1 MTLPPLHRSA
11 GLYLSWIGALSGG
24 VMLLLGEV
32 FPFPLPFATPAAF
45 FVSLVEVE
53 IFFVL
58 LVWPL
63 FVPSLKKEGIRGLTL
78 IVSAAILILFALP
91 LLLIGANVS
100 GVDAAGLLRSQAQ
113 VAGLAA
119 LGAGIAS
126 RRNSDLPW
134 YLLAVFVL
142 STLPPLSFYLENQMQ
157 AKAPLGT
164 AYLSPFWAAADGG
177 AAAWVQS
184 AFAGLGGLVLLARK
198 DPAP

>member
-11 GLYLSWIGALSGG
+11 GLYLSWIGALCGT
-24 VMLLLGEV
+24 VLFLLGDV
-32 FPFPLPFATPAAF
+32 LPYPLPFAAPSSF
-45 FVSLVEVE
+45 FLGLVQVE

-58 LVWPL
+58 LIWPL
-63 FVPSLKKEGIRGLTL
+63 FVPLLEKDGIRRLSLL
-78 IVSAAILILFALP
+78 ISVAILILFALP

-100 GVDAAGLLRSQAQ
+100 GIDAAGLVRSQAQ
-113 VAGLAA
+113 VAGLST

-126 RRNSDLPW
+126 RRRSAMPW

-164 AYLSPFWAAADGG
+164 PFLSPFWAAAAGG
-177 AAAWVQS
+177 APAWVQS
-184 AFAGLGGLVLLARK
+184 ALAGLGGLGLLAWK
-198 DPAP
+198 ESAP